1 MVARRIMLA
10 WLLVLAGSPV
20 FAQTAADPQT
30 LIGEWSGL
38 ATQISPRGAGSRSAY
53 TLSIERVEGTKV
65 YGWTST
71 PGGGQTMSFVGTLR
85 GNTLTFYT
93 GRFATNL
100 TVAGTRMYG
109 VRRGG
114 GEGENT
120 ELGLD
125 KVVVDKK

>member
-53 TLSIERVEGTKV
+53 TLSIEKVEGAKV

-71 PGGGQTMSFVGTLR
+71 PDGGHTTSFVGTLR
-85 GNTLTFYT
+85 GNILTFYT
-93 GRFATNL
+93 GRFATDL

-125 KVVVDKK
+125 KVVIDRK

>member
-1 MVARRIMLA
+1 MVRSRHADQSSRRRLP
-10 WLLVLAGSPV
+10 G
-20 FAQTAADPQT
+20 
-30 LIGEWSGL
+30 
-38 ATQISPRGAGSRSAY
+38 
-53 TLSIERVEGTKV
+53 RVRAVDREGRRAKV

-71 PGGGQTMSFVGTLR
+71 PGGQTTSFVGTLR

-93 GRFATNL
+93 GRFATDL

-109 VRRGG
+109 MRRGG

>member
-38 ATQISPRGAGSRSAY
+38 ATQISPRGASFRSAY
-53 TLSIERVEGTKV
+53 TLSIERVEGGKV
-65 YGWTST
+65 YGQTHML
-71 PGGGQTMSFVGTLR
+71 GGGPTSFVGTLR
-85 GNTLTFYT
+85 GNSLTFYT
-93 GRFATNL
+93 GRFATEL

-120 ELGLD
+120 DLGLD
-125 KVVVDKK
+125 KVEKK